1 MGETQVSVPSTI
13 KIDFSMAKLVIAKG
27 SLLVF
32 SPAVV
37 VHTCISSTRKSEAG
51 GIVKFILSY
60 TLRLLSIKAKVNKK
74 DV

>member
-1 MGETQVSVPSTI
+1 MGKTQVSVPSTI

-37 VHTCISSTRKSEAG
+37 VHTCISSTGESEAG

-74 DV
+74 R